1 MQNIR
6 CTILTCALFL
16 PTHVKHNYDTSY
28 KYISLKRKQGTW
40 VEYVLIGIFLKINIS
55 VLYRLYNPYG
65 TILFEEIIIYKSFKY
80 LLLPLLFL
88 ITTIVILVLADIS
101 VIITIR

>member
-1 MQNIR
+1 M
-6 CTILTCALFL
+6 L
-16 PTHVKHNYDTSY
+16 P
-28 KYISLKRKQGTW
+28 RTW
-40 VEYVLIGIFLKINIS
+40 IEYVLIGIFLKINIS

-65 TILFEEIIIYKSFKY
+65 AILFEEIIIYKSFKY